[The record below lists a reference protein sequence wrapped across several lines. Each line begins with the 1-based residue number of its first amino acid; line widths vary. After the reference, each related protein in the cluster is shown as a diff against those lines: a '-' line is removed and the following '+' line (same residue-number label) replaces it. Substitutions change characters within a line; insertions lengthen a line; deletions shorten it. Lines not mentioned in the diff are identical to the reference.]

1 MIYRA
6 KVRETE
12 HLEVYK
18 QVRGKIEENT
28 HERWSGEW
36 GGNVNLV

>member
-1 MIYRA
+1 MIYKA

-18 QVRGKIEENT
+18 QVGSKARADT
-28 HERWSGEW
+28 HGRVEVGSGD
-36 GGNVNLV
+36 VM

>member
-1 MIYRA
+1 MIYKA

-18 QVRGKIEENT
+18 QVDEKIKANT

-36 GGNVNLV
+36 GRNVNLV